1 MEQKTKIAELNAL
14 YTEMEQVDQETFAE
28 MRSNL
33 LLVAGEHYS
42 KRASRYWNRIRD
54 SRELSSEQKLR
65 LTQNHIQK
73 ISKIYKNNILTYS
86 PGVTIMPNNENE
98 LQDQKDAELNKSVWE
113 DCKKRYRMKE
123 KIRDWCSEFIDIG
136 EVAVKIFYDYTTGD
150 FTGFSADSGEE
161 AREPLYDATDS
172 PDEGGAEEVKGEP
185 TFSGDIVFETVYGF
199 NMLRPRESRKFADAK
214 VICIRKMVDKKQLQ
228 EKFEG
233 DQEKLKF
240 IQESKDKTY
249 VVFDMNDSSY
259 GQSKNE
265 VLLREYY
272 YKPCHEYPQGYFYI
286 TTEDGILWEG
296 ELPFGVFPIVIA
308 TCEEFPTTPRG
319 HSVIKHLRPYQAE
332 VNRAASKM
340 AEHQITLG
348 DDKLL
353 IQSGTKISPGGQ
365 VPGVRAVTYT
375 GTPPTILG
383 GRDGSQYLAYMNAKI
398 AEMYAA
404 AMIPEDSEVKND
416 GVVDPYTM
424 LFKSIKQK
432 KKFSLFSDKF
442 EQFLVDVCS
451 LTLRLAKLYY
461 EDGRVI
467 QMVGRREQINLAEF
481 KSSEDISYQIKI
493 EPMSDDIETKMG
505 KQLTMTQFLQ
515 YAGAKL
521 DREDVGK
528 ILRNMPF
535 ANIDDSFS
543 DLTIDYD
550 NAKNTILQLDRGEM
564 PLISDKDNHKYMIK
578 RLTNRMK
585 MADFRFLSEEIQ
597 MLYVQT
603 LGEYN
608 QMAADE
614 LKQLQ
619 ALEGGFI
626 PAHGHLVPVDFYVAD
641 PGNPNKTRR
650 ARLPYDS
657 LDWLIKKLEAQG
669 MSLEALEQI
678 QSSAVAGVAKT
689 LQGNGAVN
697 GQGNGQEGYAQGPGQ
712 PDVPPKI
719 TGTPPGAAL

>member
-1 MEQKTKIAELNAL
+1 MHKTKIEELNTL
-14 YTEMEQVDQETFAE
+14 YKEMEEVDQETFAE

-42 KRASRYWNRIRD
+42 KKSSRYWNRIRD
-54 SRELSSEQKLR
+54 SKELSSEQKLR

-73 ISKIYKNNILTYS
+73 ISKIYKNNILTYA
-86 PGVTIMPNNENE
+86 PGVTILPNNETE
-98 LQDQKDAELNKSVWE
+98 LQDQKEAELNKAVWE
-113 DCKKRYRMKE
+113 DAKKQYRLKE

-136 EVAVKIFYDYTTGD
+136 EVAVKIFYDYSAGE
-150 FTGFSADSGEE
+150 FTGFGPVSQGENAELEVEEESQGEE
-161 AREPLYDATDS
+161 AQ
-172 PDEGGAEEVKGEP
+172 GEP
-185 TFSGDIVFETVYGF
+185 QFKGSIVYEPVYGF
-199 NMLRPRESRKFADAK
+199 NLLRSRETRKFSAAK
-214 VICIRKMVDKKQLQ
+214 VLCIRKMVDLKTLQ

-233 DQEKLKF
+233 DPEKLKL
-240 IQESKDKTY
+240 IKESRDKTY
-249 VVFDMNDSSY
+249 IIFDMNESSY

-265 VLLREYY
+265 VLVREFYY
-272 YKPCHEYPQGYFYI
+272 RPCHEYPMGYYYI
-286 TTEDGILWEG
+286 TTDEGILFEG
-296 ELPFGVFPIVIA
+296 ELPFGIFPVVMA

-319 HSVIKHLRPYQAE
+319 HSIIKHLRPYQAE

-353 IQSGTKISPGGQ
+353 IQSGTKISHGGQ

-383 GRDGSQYLAYMNAKI
+383 GRDGSQYLNYMNAKI
-398 AEMYAA
+398 SEMYVA
-404 AMIPEDSEVKND
+404 AMIPEDSEEKQD

-442 EQFLVDVCS
+442 EQFLVDVCEV
-451 LTLRLAKLYY
+451 TLKLAKAYY
-461 EDGRVI
+461 EDDRVI
-467 QMVGRREQINLAEF
+467 MAVGRREQINLAEF
-481 KSSEDISYQIKI
+481 KDSTELSYQIKI

-515 YAGAKL
+515 YAGSKL

-528 ILRNMPF
+528 ILKNMPF
-535 ANIDDSFS
+535 ANVDESFS
-543 DLTIDYD
+543 DLTIDYE

-564 PLISDKDNHKYMIK
+564 PFISDKDNHKYMIK
-578 RLTNRMK
+578 KLTSRMK
-585 MADFRFLSEEIQ
+585 MADFKFLPEPTQ
-597 MLYVQT
+597 MLYVET
-603 LGEYN
+603 LGHYN
-608 QMAADE
+608 ELAAQE
-614 LKQLQ
+614 LQQLQ
-619 ALEGGFI
+619 ALESGFI

-657 LDWLIKKLEAQG
+657 LDWLIKRLEAQG
-669 MSLEALEQI
+669 MSLEALEQM
-678 QSSAVAGVAKT
+678 QSASLAGVAKT
-689 LQGNGAVN
+689 ALGNGSVQPQGNGME
-697 GQGNGQEGYAQGPGQ
+697 GSDQGKGQ
-712 PDVPPKI
+712 PDVPPPI
-719 TGTPPGAAL
+719 TGMPPGENP